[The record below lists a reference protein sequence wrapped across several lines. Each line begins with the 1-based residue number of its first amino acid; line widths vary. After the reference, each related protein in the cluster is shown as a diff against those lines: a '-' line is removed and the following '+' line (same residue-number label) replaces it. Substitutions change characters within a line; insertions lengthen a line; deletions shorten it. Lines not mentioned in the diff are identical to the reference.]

1 MEIPRKGRTTVIH
14 LYMDDFRR
22 CPQGFT
28 LARTVDECLE
38 VLRLTEVDILSLDY
52 DMGPGEKT
60 GTDMVK
66 AMVQE
71 GLYAREIYLHTS
83 SMYGKKSMY
92 ELLYQNK
99 PEHVVL
105 HNGPIPFDLLDEIEM
120 ESERKSGK

>member
-1 MEIPRKGRTTVIH
+1 MIH
-14 LYMDDFRR
+14 VYMDDFRR
-22 CPQGFT
+22 CPKGFT

-38 VLRLTEVDILSLDY
+38 LLRLVEVDILSLDH

-60 GTDMVK
+60 GTDMVL

-99 PEHVVL
+99 PDHVVL
-105 HNGPIPFDLLDEIEM
+105 HNGPIPFALLDQIALVAEKKT
-120 ESERKSGK
+120 ESNSL